1 MAAAAL
7 PDGCCRS
14 AISGKQASQH
24 RLPAHMVSYTGFPAS
39 IAAPPPSPGPARR
52 QAADR
57 AGPHGAAGSGGRGHG
72 SPERA
77 AESLHRKE
85 TQKAASV
92 DNWANADSAR
102 PLPEAHLG
110 RFSPKP
116 APAAPAE
123 GLSRR
128 KRHHCGYKY
137 KELRAGELF
146 FNFLCQGQK
155 RPFLRLEGRQGEEQ
169 ELVLIPKS
177 RKEGL
182 PAGLSAMD
190 ETGPAIH
197 IGLPFRQLQRPGGPQ
212 DVVAVARNQ
221 AYASIGRA
229 ARRGSAQAGR
239 AQAADLPAA
248 LHNVHYQAIHKSG
261 AEYAARPRGPRA
273 ATGASA
279 QWPADF
285 FHGPPATASPQD
297 RRHFRTTVART
308 DCNSIII
315 CATV

>member
-1 MAAAAL
+1 MAVRREPPKVSIERRRKKRHPWTTGQMQIQ
-7 PDGCCRS
+7 PDPCQRP
-14 AISGKQASQH
+14 I
-24 RLPAHMVSYTGFPAS
+24 
-39 IAAPPPSPGPARR
+39 
-52 QAADR
+52 
-57 AGPHGAAGSGGRGHG
+57 
-72 SPERA
+72 
-77 AESLHRKE
+77 
-85 TQKAASV
+85 
-92 DNWANADSAR
+92 WADSA
-102 PLPEAHLG
+102 
-110 RFSPKP
+110 PKP

-169 ELVLIPKS
+169 ELVLMPKS

-285 FHGPPATASPQD
+285 FHGPTATASPQD

-308 DCNSIII
+308 DCNSIIS